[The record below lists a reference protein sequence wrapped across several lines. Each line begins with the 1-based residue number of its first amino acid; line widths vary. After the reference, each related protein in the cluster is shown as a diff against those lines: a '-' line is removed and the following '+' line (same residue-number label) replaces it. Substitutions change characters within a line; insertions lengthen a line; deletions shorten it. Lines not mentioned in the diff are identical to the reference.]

1 MDMYCKHCGEPWEI
15 DTLHDVVG
23 EGAARNYQ
31 QAARLFAKLG
41 CGIMMVPPLGSENK
55 FSVCTAQMVDQEMAD
70 RSGVMQDM
78 SPHPDE
84 WMI

>member
-15 DTLHDVVG
+15 ETLHDVVE
-23 EGAARNYQ
+23 EGAAKNYQ

-41 CGIMMVPPLGSENK
+41 CGIMMVEKNVLLGSATTCN
-55 FSVCTAQMVDQEMAD
+55 APMVDQEMAE
-70 RSGVMQDM
+70 RSSVMQDM

>member
-41 CGIMMVPPLGSENK
+41 CGIMMVPPLG
-55 FSVCTAQMVDQEMAD
+55 
-70 RSGVMQDM
+70 
-78 SPHPDE
+78 
-84 WMI
+84 